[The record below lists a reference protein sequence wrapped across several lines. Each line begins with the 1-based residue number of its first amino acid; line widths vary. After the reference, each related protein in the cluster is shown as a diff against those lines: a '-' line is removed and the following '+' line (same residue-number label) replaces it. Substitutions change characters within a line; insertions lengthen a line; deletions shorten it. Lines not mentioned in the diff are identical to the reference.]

1 MCIPFRRAGRVF
13 LGIILTMAALPAFAA
28 DLDVLTSAAFKPVLL
43 DLARSFQTQ
52 TGNTL
57 TISADST
64 GGVTARV
71 VRGGEEIDLIILPVD
86 AVNAL
91 VAQGTIA
98 ADSVVPVAK
107 SGIGVVVKK
116 DAPLPDISSVEAF
129 KNSMLQAQSI
139 AYIDPE
145 SGAPDG
151 VYIAKLF
158 DRLGIAEAIQR
169 KAVLVPGGLTASRVD
184 NGEAAIALQ
193 QISQLRAVSGVTM
206 VGPLPPELQKYT
218 VYAGGIPVAMR
229 RSAGAKALLAYLR
242 SPAATPALTARG
254 FEVP

>member
-13 LGIILTMAALPAFAA
+13 LGFVLTMAALPAFAA
-28 DLDVLTSAAFKPVLL
+28 DLNVLTSAAFKPVLL
-43 DLARSFQTQ
+43 DLARSFQAH

-71 VRGGEEIDLIILPVD
+71 ARGGEEIDLIILPADAVD
-86 AVNAL
+86 ALA
-91 VAQGTIA
+91 AQGTIA
-98 ADSVVPVAK
+98 ADSVIPVAK

-129 KNSMLQAQSI
+129 KSSMLQAESV

-151 VYIAKLF
+151 VYLAKLF
-158 DRLGIAEAIQR
+158 DRLGIAEAMQR

-206 VGPLPPELQKYT
+206 AGPLPPEIQKYT
-218 VYAGGIPVAMR
+218 IYAGGIPVAMR
-229 RSAGAKALLAYLR
+229 RPADAKALVAYLR
-242 SPAATPALTARG
+242 SEAARPALTARG